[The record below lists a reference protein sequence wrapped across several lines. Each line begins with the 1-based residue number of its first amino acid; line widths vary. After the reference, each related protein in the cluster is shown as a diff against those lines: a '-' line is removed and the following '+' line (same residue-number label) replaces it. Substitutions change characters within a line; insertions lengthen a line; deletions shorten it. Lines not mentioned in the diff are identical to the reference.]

1 VAKKQVELIYPTNLV
16 KEPLIH
22 QMSKTLDVVFN
33 IRRAKVTP
41 TTGEIVLELEAK
53 DEKTLEAA
61 VQFLTKKGV
70 SVQPVTHSA
79 LES

>member
-1 VAKKQVELIYPTNLV
+1 MRHPTCQHQAPNLG
-16 KEPLIH
+16 
-22 QMSKTLDVVFN
+22 DVSLTSRN
-33 IRRAKVTP
+33 RAKVTP

-61 VQFLTKKGV
+61 VQFLAKAGV
-70 SVQPVTHSA
+70 QVEPVTHTT